1 MENNVNWSGEM
12 VHGVI
17 CQVWG
22 DLNLDPQNL
31 IKYGCS
37 SVPVIPEQGKVGVE
51 AGESQKAMGWLA
63 GLTYTVVN
71 NRRLCLKQGRSTD
84 SSGCPLYTSPCVPS
98 LCRVLTH

>member
-51 AGESQKAMGWLA
+51 AGESPEGHGLA
-63 GLTYTVVN
+63 GWP
-71 NRRLCLKQGRSTD
+71 D
-84 SSGCPLYTSPCVPS
+84 IHSGEQQETLSQT
-98 LCRVLTH
+98 REEH